1 MVDYFKTLNGRL
13 DVYFLR
19 HGESEDNSAGIIQ
32 GRRDLPLSE
41 EGRRQSES
49 AAPWFVDRGIGV
61 ILTSPLRRASQT
73 AETVGRSLGMEVR
86 ILEALNEL
94 DTGIF
99 TGLTME
105 QISRRH
111 PAAWR
116 SFRRQSWEG
125 VPGAESIASLLERSE
140 LLWKTLGRLFDKGTG
155 NLLCVTHSGILQWI
169 IKSTF
174 GQHSWMPLVPVGN
187 CSVCQFSLDNDIQ
200 SSHPGYYFEWT
211 RLNYL
216 PLGAAES
223 SGNAPGAQ
231 AGPSGG
237 MPKGRDAS
245 SSGTLDGGLFGRHAR
260 TQG

>member
-125 VPGAESIASLLERSE
+125 VPGAESIASLLEHEALNAFIQRHEQDAQPAREPRSNH
-140 LLWKTLGRLFDKGTG
+140 T
-155 NLLCVTHSGILQWI
+155 
-169 IKSTF
+169 
-174 GQHSWMPLVPVGN
+174 VGLKRVN
-187 CSVCQFSLDNDIQ
+187 CRV
-200 SSHPGYYFEWT
+200 EA
-211 RLNYL
+211 R
-216 PLGAAES
+216 LGATRVQR
-223 SGNAPGAQ
+223 PQ
-231 AGPSGG
+231 AADVALRMHGDRLGKVARRRTHGPQ
-237 MPKGRDAS
+237 
-245 SSGTLDGGLFGRHAR
+245 
-260 TQG
+260 QGHGSNLAA